1 MVGWV
6 AEIGELRI
14 VFGRGVTWRITGGVS
29 ALEVLDWRRQMGWP
43 EGFVRLGT
51 TREASW
57 GGAEQEGV
65 GVGDSGGSR
74 EQRAEFAGVYL
85 SKKGWQRGEGS
96 GNGGRE
102 GLGLA

>member
-29 ALEVLDWRRQMGWP
+29 AFGVLEEANGLVRGYRWVREHDEGRQAV
-43 EGFVRLGT
+43 ESVSET
-51 TREASW
+51 
-57 GGAEQEGV
+57 
-65 GVGDSGGSR
+65 GSR
-74 EQRAEFAGVYL
+74 IRR
-85 SKKGWQRGEGS
+85 SRGRGQTDGCGRKQAEGS